1 MGSSGDESSLNGW
14 FSLLELL
21 ELGGRRL
28 HSIVVSLCAGAES
41 LPA

>member
-1 MGSSGDESSLNGW
+1 MGLSGDESSLNGW
-14 FSLLELL
+14 FSLLEL
-21 ELGGRRL
+21 GGQRL